1 MLQQNCCQ
9 RFGSVTCL
17 NELFAPRMRAAQTS
31 VQCIV
36 IISFMLS
43 PHVRRADL
51 NLLRAL
57 FALLEERHVTR
68 AAKRCFLSQPA
79 MSRALDRL
87 RETFGDELLI
97 RVGRR
102 YERSARGERV
112 LRDLETLLP
121 RLDLLLE
128 GEQFDPAQS
137 EERFRLT
144 MTDHACA
151 VVLPDLV
158 RRVSSVAPKSRLEVV
173 PWHDERFEDVEA
185 GRLDLVLDVAGA
197 PPKLKSEILFHDL
210 FVCVAATRHPFK
222 KGRFTL
228 NEYLKYRHVVVEVLS
243 GQQTPVDR
251 PLAVLGLKR
260 SVGLVLPYFQPACLA
275 VAQSNMILTTP
286 NRLAR
291 QLERTAAV
299 RVIKAPP
306 ELPGFNYEMTWHARL
321 TADPAHAWFRDQIRQ
336 VARQLR

>member
-1 MLQQNCCQ
+1 
-9 RFGSVTCL
+9 
-17 NELFAPRMRAAQTS
+17 
-31 VQCIV
+31 
-36 IISFMLS
+36 MLS
-43 PHVRRADL
+43 EHVSRADL

-97 RVGRR
+97 RVGRH
-102 YERSARGERV
+102 YERTARGERL
-112 LRDLETLLP
+112 LRDLESLLP
-121 RLDLLLE
+121 RLDLLIK

-144 MTDHACA
+144 MTDHACV
-151 VVLPDLV
+151 VVLPGLV
-158 RRVSSVAPKSRLEVV
+158 RRVSRIAPKSRLEVI

-185 GRLDLVLDVAGA
+185 GRLDLVLDIAGA
-197 PPKLKSEILFHDL
+197 PPKLHSEILFDDF
-210 FVCVAATRHPFK
+210 FVCVVASRLPFE

-228 NEYLKYRHVVVEVLS
+228 KEYLKYRHIVVDVLS
-243 GQQTPVDR
+243 GQQTAVDR

-260 SVGLVLPYFQPACLA
+260 SVGLVLPYFLPACLA
-275 VAQSNMILTTP
+275 VAQSNMILTAP
-286 NRLAR
+286 SRLAGE
-291 QLERTAAV
+291 LAKIAAV

-306 ELPGFNYEMTWHARL
+306 ELAGFKYEMTWHARL
-321 TADPAHAWFRDQIRQ
+321 TADPAHAWFRDQIRA
-336 VARQLR
+336 VARELQ

>member
-1 MLQQNCCQ
+1 
-9 RFGSVTCL
+9 
-17 NELFAPRMRAAQTS
+17 MRS
-31 VQCIV
+31 E
-36 IISFMLS
+36 
-43 PHVRRADL
+43 HVSRADL
-51 NLLRAL
+51 NLLRTL
-57 FALLEERHVTR
+57 FVLLEERHVTR

-97 RVGRR
+97 RVGRH
-102 YERSARGERV
+102 YERTARGERV
-112 LRDLETLLP
+112 LRDLEGLLP
-121 RLDLLLE
+121 RLDLLLK

-144 MTDHACA
+144 MTDHACV

-158 RRVSSVAPKSRLEVV
+158 RRVSSGAPKSRLEVT

-197 PPKLKSEILFHDL
+197 PPKLNSEILFNDF
-210 FVCVAATRHPFK
+210 FVCVVASRHPFK
-222 KGRFTL
+222 KGRLTL
-228 NEYLKYRHVVVEVLS
+228 NEYLKYRHVAVDVLS

-251 PLAVLGLKR
+251 PLAVLGVKR

-286 NRLAR
+286 SRLAR
-291 QLERTAAV
+291 ELEKIAAV
-299 RVIKAPP
+299 RVIKAPR
-306 ELPGFNYEMTWHARL
+306 ELAGFKYEMTWHARL
-321 TADPAHAWFRDQIRQ
+321 TGDPAHAWFRDQIRA
-336 VARQLR
+336 VARELQ

>member
-1 MLQQNCCQ
+1 
-9 RFGSVTCL
+9 
-17 NELFAPRMRAAQTS
+17 
-31 VQCIV
+31 
-36 IISFMLS
+36 
-43 PHVRRADL
+43 
-51 NLLRAL
+51 
-57 FALLEERHVTR
+57 
-68 AAKRCFLSQPA
+68 

-97 RVGRR
+97 RVGRH
-102 YERSARGERV
+102 YERTARGERV
-112 LRDLETLLP
+112 LRDLEGLLP
-121 RLDLLLE
+121 RLDLLLK

-137 EERFRLT
+137 EERFRLS
-144 MTDHACA
+144 MTDHACV

-158 RRVSSVAPKSRLEVV
+158 RRVSRVAPKSRLEVI

-197 PPKLKSEILFHDL
+197 PPKLNSEILFNDF
-210 FVCVAATRHPFK
+210 FVCVVASRHPFK

-228 NEYLKYRHVVVEVLS
+228 NEYLKCRHVVVDVLS

-260 SVGLVLPYFQPACLA
+260 SVGLVLPYFLPACLA

-286 NRLAR
+286 SRLAR
-291 QLERTAAV
+291 ELEKIAAV

-306 ELPGFNYEMTWHARL
+306 ELAGFKYEMTWHARL
-321 TADPAHAWFRDQIRQ
+321 AADPAHAWFRDQIRA
-336 VARQLR
+336 VARELQ

>member
-1 MLQQNCCQ
+1 
-9 RFGSVTCL
+9 
-17 NELFAPRMRAAQTS
+17 
-31 VQCIV
+31 
-36 IISFMLS
+36 MLS
-43 PHVRRADL
+43 EHVTRADL

-87 RETFGDELLI
+87 RQTFGDELLI
-97 RVGRR
+97 RVGRH
-102 YERSARGERV
+102 YERTARGERL
-112 LRDLETLLP
+112 LRDLESLLP
-121 RLDLLLE
+121 RLDLLLK
-128 GEQFDPAQS
+128 GAQFDPAQS

-144 MTDHACA
+144 MTDHACV
-151 VVLPDLV
+151 VVLPALV
-158 RRVSSVAPKSRLEVV
+158 RRVSNVAPKSRLEVI

-197 PPKLKSEILFHDL
+197 PPKLNSEILFKDS
-210 FVCVAATRHPFK
+210 FVCVVASRHPFK

-228 NEYLKYRHVVVEVLS
+228 NEYLKYRHVVVDVLS

-275 VAQSNMILTTP
+275 VAQSNMILSMP

-291 QLERTAAV
+291 ELEKIAAV

-306 ELPGFNYEMTWHARL
+306 ELAGFNYEMTWHARL
-321 TADPAHAWFRDQIRQ
+321 TADPAHAWFRDQIRA
-336 VARQLR
+336 VARELQ